1 MFKKYRSVVLF
12 MLFLAGVVNYLD
24 RSALSIAA
32 PLISKEFNL
41 DAAQLGITFSIFFA
55 GYTLFNFIGGY
66 LSDRFGPHKVL
77 TGSMSLWSLACGAT
91 ALTWNFGSLLIVR
104 TIFGMGEGPIGSNT
118 NKTIN
123 NWFPKK
129 ERAKAV
135 GIGTCG
141 MPLGGAIASP
151 IIGFLALKFGWR
163 LSFIAIV
170 VIGFIW
176 VFLWAKFVTDY
187 PRQNSRISKEEV
199 EEIESDQETVIDT
212 SEKKPLGYYLRQP
225 LVLFT
230 AFGFF
235 AYNYILYFFLTWFPS
250 YLTMSKHLSIQDM
263 SIATIIP
270 WVIACVGAV
279 SGGALTDYLYK
290 KTNKLLFSRKI
301 VLVTGLLG
309 SAVTISLTGFA
320 DSAVAAVALMSVGI
334 CFLYITGPSYWAIIQ
349 DNVTG
354 KNVGAVGGFVHALAN
369 ISGIIAPIITG
380 YIVKSTNSFTSA
392 FILSGVLG
400 LIAAITIAFFANPIK
415 KNVNASL
422 EN

>member
-1 MFKKYRSVVLF
+1 MFKKYRNVILF

-91 ALTWNFGSLLIVR
+91 ALTWNFPSLLIVR

-118 NKTIN
+118 NKTVN

-141 MPLGGAIASP
+141 QPLGGAIASP
-151 IIGFLALKFGWR
+151 IIGFLALRFGWR
-163 LSFIAIV
+163 ISFIAIV

-176 VFLWAKFVTDY
+176 IFFWAKLVTDY
-187 PRQNSRISKEEV
+187 PRQNPRVSKEEV
-199 EEIESDQETVIDT
+199 EEIESDQETVVDT
-212 SEKKPLGYYLRQP
+212 SEKKPLGYYLKQP

-230 AFGFF
+230 ALGFF

-250 YLTMSKHLSIQDM
+250 YLTMAKHLSLQDM

-290 KTNKLLFSRKI
+290 KTNKILFSRKI

-309 SAVTISLTGFA
+309 SAVTIVLTGFA

-334 CFLYITGPSYWAIIQ
+334 CFLYITGPCYWSIIQ

-392 FILSGVLG
+392 FILAGVLG
-400 LIAAITIAFFANPIK
+400 LIAALAIAFLANPIR
-415 KNVNASL
+415 KNANIAL